1 MTNLAHAERIDRA
14 ILVIRDK
21 KVMLDGDLAAL
32 YGVSTK
38 VLNQAAKRNRDRFP
52 EDFMFQLT
60 AEEKEEAVR
69 DGGDHLNQLK
79 FSPTLPYA
87 FSEHGAFMVATILR
101 NPMATRI
108 SIEILRAFARLRQDE
123 EPPPASPYERPV
135 RSLFAAIRDAVLLL
149 PGDSQFTTDEPYTYF
164 VQAGEEGPIKIG
176 STRNLPVRLRTLCT
190 MSPVP
195 LKLLGVMKGDAEDR
209 CHLRL
214 GAFRLHGEWFAP
226 SSVVFDFIRENAIP
240 PGSCDS

>member
-1 MTNLAHAERIDRA
+1 MTNIVHAERIDRA
-14 ILVIRDK
+14 ILVIREK

-38 VLNQAAKRNRDRFP
+38 ALNQAVKRNRDRFP

-69 DGGDHLNQLK
+69 DGGDQFNQLK

-87 FSEHGAFMVATILR
+87 FSEHGAFMLATVLR

-108 SIEILRAFARLRQDE
+108 SIEILRAFARLRQEE
-123 EPPPASPYERPV
+123 EPHSSPEVRRA
-135 RSLFAAIRDAVLLL
+135 RSLLAAIRDAVLLL
-149 PGDSQFTTDEPYTYF
+149 PGDEGYTTSEPYTYF
-164 VQAGEEGPIKIG
+164 IQAGAEGPTKVG
-176 STRNLPVRLRTLCT
+176 STRNLLVRLRTLYA

-195 LKLLGVMKGDAEDR
+195 LKLLGVMTRRG
-209 CHLRL
+209 C
-214 GAFRLHGEWFAP
+214 
-226 SSVVFDFIRENAIP
+226 
-240 PGSCDS
+240 